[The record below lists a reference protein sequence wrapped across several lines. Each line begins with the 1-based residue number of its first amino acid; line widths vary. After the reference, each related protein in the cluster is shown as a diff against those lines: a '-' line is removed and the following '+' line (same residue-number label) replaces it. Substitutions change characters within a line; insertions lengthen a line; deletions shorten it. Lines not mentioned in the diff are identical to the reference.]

1 MKVHLDTSV
10 LVAACVVPAGAEM
23 SITSGKRTMGLK
35 GKDLEHYAGSRASR
49 GLFLPQ
55 GYRTVALMKAEA
67 APAP

>member
-1 MKVHLDTSV
+1 VRGEDRV
-10 LVAACVVPAGAEM
+10 IAAVVVPAGAGL

-55 GYRTVALMKAEA
+55 GYRTVALLKADTGES
-67 APAP
+67 AP